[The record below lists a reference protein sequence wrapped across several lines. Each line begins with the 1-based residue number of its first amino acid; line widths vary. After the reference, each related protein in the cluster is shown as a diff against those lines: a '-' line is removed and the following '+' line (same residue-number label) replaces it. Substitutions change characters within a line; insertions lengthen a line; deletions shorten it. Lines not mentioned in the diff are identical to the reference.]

1 MRPAGEETAC
11 FAVAAQ
17 SLFFYCVHHHLLLPL
32 VALYVHAR
40 RCIPEVCNEMFV
52 AIMNAS
58 GILIASGSL
67 YEYSK
72 IRREYYVS
80 IEYMIMPMCN

>member
-1 MRPAGEETAC
+1 MKC
-11 FAVAAQ
+11 
-17 SLFFYCVHHHLLLPL
+17 
-32 VALYVHAR
+32 
-40 RCIPEVCNEMFV
+40 FV

-80 IEYMIMPMCN
+80 IEYMIMPTCN